1 MEEKCNQK
9 KGGSQKAPLLAVR
22 SGTARHSEVPAHEM
36 HMFAARP
43 CPLGKPGLRRTH
55 GVPLLTVKRGRKCKR
70 GNPRWGGFGGWR
82 WRGALPVYQ
91 GRSPGRVKGNPV
103 TRVACTP
110 FSRTQ
115 PLLPWKKEGGSGRG
129 SQSKS
134 LLNKDGRKPCPQG
147 PADPG
152 RPFRADIHVPATVSR
167 DGGDGARG
175 RRWGREGGHP
185 LT

>member
-1 MEEKCNQK
+1 MQPK
-9 KGGSQKAPLLAVR
+9 KRGKSESAVVGGSVGYRAALRGTGARNARVR
-22 SGTARHSEVPAHEM
+22 SPPLPPGEPR
-36 HMFAARP
+36 FAAHPRRP
-43 CPLGKPGLRRTH
+43 SLDCQERTK
-55 GVPLLTVKRGRKCKR
+55 VQTRESPM
-70 GNPRWGGFGGWR
+70 GGFGGWR
-82 WRGALPVYQ
+82 WRGALPVDQ